1 MIKNTLVLGLVL
13 LLVGCSS
20 DNDDNDIT
28 SLDPII
34 GTWYC
39 EEAALAIQPLEDGS
53 NVEIT
58 FSQTYTFNS
67 DGTLDGCTVIN
78 SNIQEVIDVWASLG
92 IPTECNIGELGTW
105 ENLSQEFE
113 STSQNYLLILGGE
126 IERETINFN
135 SSFTEFSVLEDGITV
150 TFVKQ

>member
-39 EEAALAIQPLEDGS
+39 
-53 NVEIT
+53 
-58 FSQTYTFNS
+58 
-67 DGTLDGCTVIN
+67 
-78 SNIQEVIDVWASLG
+78 EVIDVWASLG

-126 IERETINFN
+126 TERETINFN
-135 SSFTEFSVLEDGITV
+135 SSFTEFSVTEDGITV